1 MNETQRKALLLLG
14 LARKARKLEIGEE
27 PCGIACRSGK
37 AKLLLIAH
45 DAGDHTFRR
54 ARSYCRAGKPP
65 YLCVPFTKDELG
77 DALGCNACAL
87 CAILDAPFAKA
98 FLEDLPELAQ
108 QHEEILQELTRQTA
122 QEAGFGLTMDVPE
135 PVWGCVS
142 FYQGQPDELWDG
154 STVFTLRNVVAETMG
169 ADGYLWKLSRVSR
182 EDFRWQEDVP
192 SISWDDWA
200 DRKTSGEAYLLGRT
214 ADAVYLLR
222 FGGGTQL
229 FADVPA
235 CAEARADFLAAGRAM
250 LQSFLDQNGIEPNP
264 YWQEIYS
271 QEAAG

>member
-54 ARSYCRAGKPP
+54 ARSYCRRESPRTCACRSRRTSWG
-65 YLCVPFTKDELG
+65 THW
-77 DALGCNACAL
+77 GCNACAL

-122 QEAGFGLTMDVPE
+122 RVQKRRPGRKGTPE
-135 PVWGCVS
+135 
-142 FYQGQPDELWDG
+142 
-154 STVFTLRNVVAETMG
+154 
-169 ADGYLWKLSRVSR
+169 KR
-182 EDFRWQEDVP
+182 EIW
-192 SISWDDWA
+192 
-200 DRKTSGEAYLLGRT
+200 
-214 ADAVYLLR
+214 
-222 FGGGTQL
+222 
-229 FADVPA
+229 
-235 CAEARADFLAAGRAM
+235 
-250 LQSFLDQNGIEPNP
+250 
-264 YWQEIYS
+264 
-271 QEAAG
+271 

>member
-87 CAILDAPFAKA
+87 CAFTEPAFAKS
-98 FLEDLPELAQ
+98 FLEALGDETHADILAQ
-108 QHEEILQELTRQTA
+108 LTVQTQRVLKRR
-122 QEAGFGLTMDVPE
+122 QEA
-135 PVWGCVS
+135 
-142 FYQGQPDELWDG
+142 QAH
-154 STVFTLRNVVAETMG
+154 RKNV
-169 ADGYLWKLSRVSR
+169 
-182 EDFRWQEDVP
+182 
-192 SISWDDWA
+192 
-200 DRKTSGEAYLLGRT
+200 KTGKK
-214 ADAVYLLR
+214 
-222 FGGGTQL
+222 
-229 FADVPA
+229 
-235 CAEARADFLAAGRAM
+235 
-250 LQSFLDQNGIEPNP
+250 
-264 YWQEIYS
+264 
-271 QEAAG
+271 